1 MEIYLDSS
9 TEVKYSLAVHDPHF
23 YWQTYNGLTIPK
35 ASLSLEIGGDTYLVL
50 AATVY
55 EEMDRREARCEED
68 KGYSFTACARVRR
81 GSAPA
86 STDCLSYLCRQG
98 SAGSLDVGLPGILGQ
113 TPPYLSVQM
122 SASYWTM
129 KDY

>member
-1 MEIYLDSS
+1 M
-9 TEVKYSLAVHDPHF
+9 KYSLAVHDPHF

-68 KGYSFTACARVRR
+68 KGYSFTACARVRGGQLQPLLTVCHICVDR
-81 GSAPA
+81 AQQDHWMSDSLG
-86 STDCLSYLCRQG
+86 YLVRHLHT
-98 SAGSLDVGLPGILGQ
+98 SLYKCQPVTGP
-113 TPPYLSVQM
+113 
-122 SASYWTM
+122 
-129 KDY
+129 